1 MLKMSSIITSR
12 MDPGDI
18 PEEDMTMPEQ
28 SIVYQRSLVSL
39 RLFATKFVKMV
50 QEAQGGVLDLRK
62 ASVLLGVKKK
72 RRIYDITS
80 VLEGVG
86 LIEKLPHGKVRWKG
100 TFPVENSRELSIR
113 LMELRSELDDLEL
126 KEHTLDQ
133 QKFWVEQSIRNTAED
148 LSHLTYVNHED
159 ICNCFNGQTLLA
171 VEPPQGTQLDI
182 PIPKAVLNGPVRYQ
196 IHLKSINGPIDVVIL
211 NKSSASSVP
220 LVLPVPPPEEI
231 LQRAK
236 SLMSDEPDSN
246 NLICQASDNAQ
257 HKAKPRWPAKEDFRL
272 LLLSSLLKDEPE
284 SGTQFLSKE
293 LGKLLHLKKEKLTEK
308 VFTELTTS

>member
-1 MLKMSSIITSR
+1 

-148 LSHLTYVNHED
+148 LSQYPFSNPGKKCRIVAGLDND

>member
-1 MLKMSSIITSR
+1 